1 MLKKNDI
8 VVTPKGLVAQV
19 EGFHKDG
26 ASNFALLRVYRSQKR
41 LAVPV
46 TSLRKHSF
54 FA

>member
-1 MLKKNDI
+1 MLKKKDI
-8 VVTPKGLVAQV
+8 VVTHKGVIAQV

-26 ASNFALLRVYRSQKR
+26 ASNFALVRVYRSQKR